1 MNLRNN
7 VVMNNPKVRKML
19 FAINGTAGTP
29 AASGLDSSQILS
41 VTDNGTGDYT
51 IVFKNPFHP
60 NANVQGMV
68 SSKTAGVQ
76 ALVTAIDF
84 DRVTVEGVDT
94 TDGST
99 AADCDFDIEVSGLD
113 GRIKY

>member
-1 MNLRNN
+1 
-7 VVMNNPKVRKML
+7 MNNPKVRKML

-51 IVFKNPFHP
+51 IIFKKPFHP
-60 NANVQGMV
+60 NANVQALPV
-68 SSKTAGVQ
+68 SKTAGVQ
-76 ALVTAIDF
+76 ALVTAIDY
-84 DRVTVEGVDT
+84 DRVTVEGVDMAT
-94 TDGST
+94 GATPTDV
-99 AADCDFDIEVSGLD
+99 DFDIEVTGLD